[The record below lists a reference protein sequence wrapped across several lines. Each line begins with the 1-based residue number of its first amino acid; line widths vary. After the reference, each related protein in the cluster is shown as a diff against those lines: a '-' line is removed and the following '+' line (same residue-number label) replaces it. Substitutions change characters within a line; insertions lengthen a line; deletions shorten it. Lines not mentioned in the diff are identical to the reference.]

1 MDFNKGSYKSPQK
14 KATLLLVAKKSL
26 CQKEGGIFQW
36 QDKS

>member
-1 MDFNKGSYKSPQK
+1 MDFNKGSYKSLQK
-14 KATLLLVAKKSL
+14 KAALLLATEKSL